1 MKKEKFCC
9 FIQNNYSFLEE
20 NQAEKERSENIK
32 KKIKEQ
38 IDYLI
43 EKENIS
49 EFFTGME
56 EGADLFYADYIL
68 SKKKEKDIKLHCV
81 IPFEEQAVL
90 YSEKER
96 DLYFDVAQ
104 RADSEIMISRK
115 RISGSREKRDSYMVE
130 KSSVIILLCDIK
142 SSPEI
147 LNFQK
152 IEKNKQIIVIDPV
165 NSNLN
170 ASFKCIV

>member
-1 MKKEKFCC
+1 MKKAKSCC
-9 FIQNNYSFLEE
+9 FIQSAFYSFTEWEE
-20 NQAEKERSENIK
+20 EKEKTEK
-32 KKIKEQ
+32 LKEKITEQ

-56 EGADLFYADYIL
+56 EGADLFYADYVL
-68 SKKKEKDIKLHCV
+68 SKIKENDLTLCCV

-90 YSEKER
+90 YNENER
-96 DLYFDVAQ
+96 DLYYSVAQ
-104 RADSEIMISRK
+104 RADCEIMISRK
-115 RISGSREKRDSYMVE
+115 RISGCREKRDSLLIE
-130 KSSVIILLCDIK
+130 KSDVIILLCDIK

-152 IEKNKQIIVIDPV
+152 IEKNKQIIVINPV
-165 NSNLN
+165 NSDLN
-170 ASFKCIV
+170 ASFKRIV